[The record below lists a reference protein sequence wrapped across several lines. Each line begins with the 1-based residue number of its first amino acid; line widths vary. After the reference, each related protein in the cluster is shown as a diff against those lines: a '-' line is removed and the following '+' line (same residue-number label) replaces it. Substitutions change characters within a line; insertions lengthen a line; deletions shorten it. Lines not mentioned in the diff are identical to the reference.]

1 MDAIL
6 TAGLLRVLLLPAIAL
21 LFALLPIKVAPK
33 RLIHLAFLLWLVG
46 GISLLVAGANRLA
59 SLPTES
65 LMTPMVIGGLVLA
78 VIIGLAK
85 GRFVLSKTSA
95 RNLQRINEMTTTQKL
110 ANVYSLR
117 SWITIELML
126 ILSAALT
133 WFAAPLLIR
142 GIVNI
147 GVGLALMVSSRVY
160 LGNNAQPSQSST
172 QPMAS

>member
-1 MDAIL
+1 MDAL
-6 TAGLLRVLLLPAIAL
+6 LSTGLIRVLLLPAIAL

-46 GISLLVAGANRLA
+46 GVSLLVAGANRLT
-59 SLPTES
+59 SLPSES

-95 RNLQRINEMTTTQKL
+95 RNVQRINEMTTTQKL
-110 ANVYSLR
+110 ANVYSMR

-126 ILSAALT
+126 VLSAALT
-133 WFAAPLLIR
+133 WFAAPVLIR

-147 GVGLALMVSSRVY
+147 GVGLALIASSRVY
-160 LGNNAQPSQSST
+160 LGSAQQASQSST
-172 QPMAS
+172 QTMAS

>member
-1 MDAIL
+1 MDAL
-6 TAGLLRVLLLPAIAL
+6 LSTGLIRVLLLPAIAL
-21 LFALLPIKVAPK
+21 LFALLPIKVSPK

-46 GISLLVAGANRLA
+46 GVSLLVAGANRLT

-95 RNLQRINEMTTTQKL
+95 RNVQRINEMTTTQKL

-126 ILSAALT
+126 VLSAALT
-133 WFAAPLLIR
+133 WFAAPILIR

-147 GVGLALMVSSRVY
+147 GVGLALIASSRVY
-160 LGNNAQPSQSST
+160 LGSAQQASQSST